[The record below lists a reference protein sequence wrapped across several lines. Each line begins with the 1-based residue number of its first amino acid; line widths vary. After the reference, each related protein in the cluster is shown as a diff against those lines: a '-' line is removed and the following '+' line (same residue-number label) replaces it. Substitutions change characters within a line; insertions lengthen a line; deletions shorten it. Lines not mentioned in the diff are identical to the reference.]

1 MEVELLT
8 IIYDLKSVT
17 YMLMYKGAEEELLLQ
32 CYDCIHRAGEKDPVA
47 QNEISAT
54 KLETFYLVLI
64 EKLH

>member
-1 MEVELLT
+1 
-8 IIYDLKSVT
+8 
-17 YMLMYKGAEEELLLQ
+17 MYKGAEEELLLQ

-47 QNEISAT
+47 QNEITAT